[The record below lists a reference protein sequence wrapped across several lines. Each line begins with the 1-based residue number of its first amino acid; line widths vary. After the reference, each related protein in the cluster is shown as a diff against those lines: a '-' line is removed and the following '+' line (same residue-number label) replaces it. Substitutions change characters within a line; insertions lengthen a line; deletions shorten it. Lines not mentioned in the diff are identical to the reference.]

1 MKTTGQVIDEI
12 LLNSPYGRK
21 AYEDRQKRLQN
32 DKQKEEAKEVAEDH
46 PKQTFIHFEE
56 GNNNEK

>member
-32 DKQKEEAKEVAEDH
+32 DKQKEEEKEVIEDH
-46 PKQTFIHFEE
+46 PKQLYFDFNSI
-56 GNNNEK
+56 GMSGV